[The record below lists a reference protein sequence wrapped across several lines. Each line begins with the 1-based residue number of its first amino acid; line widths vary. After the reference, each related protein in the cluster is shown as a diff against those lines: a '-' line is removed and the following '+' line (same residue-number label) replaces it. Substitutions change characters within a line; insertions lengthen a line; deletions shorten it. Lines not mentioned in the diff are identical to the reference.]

1 MVCNKAMEDKL
12 LIWKFKRGS
21 REALR
26 RIYDKYHNCLLKIA
40 VVLTGNIDTAEDI
53 VQEVF
58 TKFAQSSKRLEPAGS
73 LKSYLITSALNGVR
87 NIRRDNNRHR
97 TETLEETEQTAS
109 MARRPDQWAVLNE
122 QLENLGIAMT
132 YLPYEQKEVI
142 TLRMEADMSFRKIAD
157 LQKTSISTVNAR
169 YRYGIE
175 KLRSLLNSEVKV

>member
-1 MVCNKAMEDKL
+1 MVMEDKL

-26 RIYDKYHNCLLKIA
+26 RIYDKYHNPMLKIA
-40 VVLTGNIDTAEDI
+40 VVLTGSIDTAEDI

-58 TKFAQSSKRLEPAGS
+58 VNFAQSSKRLELSGS
-73 LKSYLITSALNGVR
+73 LKNYLITSVLNGVR
-87 NIRRDNNRHR
+87 NLRRDRNRHR
-97 TETLEETEQTAS
+97 TDALEETEHVVS
-109 MARRPDQWAVLNE
+109 MEKHPDQGAVLSE
-122 QLENLGIAMT
+122 QLEHLGVAMT
-132 YLPYEQKEVI
+132 KLPYEQKEVI
-142 TLRMEADMSFRKIAD
+142 TLRMEADMPLHKIAK